1 MTRFLS
7 LLKPNVTRLSRTV
20 TSRSATRPSW
30 CEYVPEP
37 VLLETGWRSHQ
48 SFTQADDPDRM
59 DVGWGALSLLSG
71 ELSPV
76 AAVER
81 ELLLDED
88 GSVAFMLHNVLSEEE
103 CDQLLVG
110 CNRKGFT
117 PALVNVGGG
126 VQRYLPKIRSG
137 SRCIVDSAA
146 FGSLLFSRLRPFL
159 PAELPRGG
167 GALHSINDRMRVLC
181 YHAPQDCFKPH
192 ADGCFTNPL
201 DGSYS
206 AFTVQL
212 YLNTIPDPEVNGGGT
227 AFTLTNK
234 IAQPQKG
241 SCLVFTQ
248 KGLVHEGQALHTGG
262 LKYTLRTEAMYM
274 R

>member
-1 MTRFLS
+1 MTEA
-7 LLKPNVTRLSRTV
+7 PASRPT
-20 TSRSATRPSW
+20 W
-30 CEYVPEP
+30 CQGVPEP
-37 VLLETGWRSHQ
+37 VLLETGWRPQ
-48 SFTQADDPDRM
+48 QKFTQNADPDRM
-59 DVGWGALSLLSG
+59 GVGWGDLGFLTGAPASDG
-71 ELSPV
+71 RK
-76 AAVER
+76 VER
-81 ELLLDED
+81 EDLISED
-88 GSVAFMLHNVLSEEE
+88 GMLAFMLHNVLSEEE
-103 CDQLLVG
+103 CDELLVA
-110 CNRKGFT
+110 CNHKGFT

-146 FGSLLFSRLRPFL
+146 FGSLLFSRLCPFL

-181 YHAPQDCFKPH
+181 YHAPHNCFRPH
-192 ADGCFTNPL
+192 ADGCFINPL
-201 DGSYS
+201 DDSYS
-206 AFTVQL
+206 AFTIQL